1 MTATLAATRSER
13 ARSLPWRSLEVWAL
27 VGSLLAIFV
36 LDVTLPGIVLLPFM
50 SMPVVAVATFAG
62 ARTTGLLAALA
73 LGLGLASGEINGYVP
88 SQDYWLRL
96 AGLAL
101 VAAVAVYLA
110 HLSTSRERRLVA
122 VSSGWP

>member
-1 MTATLAATRSER
+1 
-13 ARSLPWRSLEVWAL
+13 LEVWAL